1 MSNESVDILL
11 QRAEVLRGRN
21 LSQSFSLLHDALAL
35 AKKTSYRKGIAIA
48 HFDLG
53 LCYGSENSYRK
64 SLTEFNEALP
74 LFDQLADSPGTIRC
88 FNEISLIY
96 FKLGDCP
103 SALENIFKSL
113 RIETALGNENGIAW
127 CDNELGKIYIH
138 LQDYNKAIEHFRKAL
153 KVYEEKKSRKEMVN
167 SFFLLGN
174 AYNWMDEHEKAEYY
188 LLRSMNGL
196 EHITDIDT
204 KAKTLGSLAILYTK
218 QKQFDKALNFFH
230 ESLDLA
236 NLGASASVKA
246 QLKKSLGNLYLDLT
260 QYDKAIDTLLGALK
274 IAQSSPLEAQL
285 VKIHQFLA
293 VAYERIGEYDKA
305 LHHHRLFYE
314 ADKQV
319 TSEEV
324 NLKTKGLQIRFDLE
338 ELKKQKEIAELSD
351 KLKEQF
357 LANVSHEIRTP
368 MNGIIGMAHL
378 LEQSTP
384 TNEQQEYIDAIK
396 LSAQNLMII
405 INDILDFSKIN
416 AGKIEFIQ
424 SEFNIR
430 ELMKGTIQLMQ
441 VKAAEKKISL
451 TSVIDFHIKDILSGD
466 PIRLNQIITNLV
478 SNALKFTENGKVT
491 IDIKL
496 VEANES
502 KCKLRFRISD
512 TGIGIPENKLK
523 TIFDS
528 FEQADNN
535 KRRQEGTGL
544 GLTIVKQ
551 LVELQGGSIYVKSI
565 IDEGSEFVFDL
576 AFTIS
581 GEQHHAPEKETPVV
595 IEQKDFSSINIL
607 IVEDNKVNQLLVKNM
622 LKKFGFTKFDCAENG
637 KTALEILK
645 KNNYHLILMD
655 IQMPE
660 MDGYEITQEIRK
672 NFPSPVRET
681 PIIALTADA
690 SEKEKMRA
698 REAGM
703 NDYVVKPYTPEE
715 LYTTMSRYIGNAMT
729 EAAAPIHFPETDQ
742 HFSISSLDKY
752 TGGDQD
758 LTVQLIE
765 IFLKQVP
772 EAIEKLEFSIPGGD
786 WKSVHAVAHK
796 VKSSVAIF
804 DFNDLKKL
812 LVNIEE
818 YARDHSHLT
827 EIPMLFTQFK
837 LLSKSAIANL
847 EVHLERL
854 RKVKV

>member
-1 MSNESVDILL
+1 MSNESVNILI
-11 QRAEVLRGRN
+11 QRAEVLRTRN
-21 LSQSFSLLHDALAL
+21 ISQSFSLLHDALAI
-35 AKKTSYRKGIAIA
+35 ARKTGYRKGVALV

-53 LCYGSENSYRK
+53 SCHATENNYHK
-64 SLTEFNEALP
+64 ALTDFNEALS
-74 LFDQLADSPGTIRC
+74 LFTRLDDSKGIIKC
-88 FNEISLIY
+88 HNEISVIC

-103 SALENIFKSL
+103 SALDNIFKSL
-113 RIETALGNENGIAW
+113 RIETELKNENGIAS
-127 CDNELGKIYIH
+127 CDNEIGKIYIH

-153 KVYEEKKSRKEMVN
+153 KVYEEHKNKKEMVN

-174 AYNWMDEHEKAEYY
+174 AYNWLDEHEKSEYY

-196 EHITDIDT
+196 EHIDEIDT

-218 QKQFDKALNFFH
+218 QKQYDKALNFFH

-236 NLGASASVKA
+236 NLGASTSVKA

-260 QYDKAIDTLLGALK
+260 QYDKAIETLLGALK

-285 VKIHQFLA
+285 VKIHQFLS
-293 VAYERIGEYDKA
+293 VAYEHIGEYDKA
-305 LHHHRLFYE
+305 LFHHKKFYE

-384 TNEQQEYIDAIK
+384 THEQQEYIDAIR
-396 LSAQNLMII
+396 LSAQNLMVI

-416 AGKIEFIQ
+416 AGKIEFIE
-424 SEFNIR
+424 SEFNPR
-430 ELMKGTIQLMQ
+430 ELIKGTMQLMQ
-441 VKAAEKKISL
+441 VKAKEKNISL
-451 TSVIDFHIKDILSGD
+451 TSVIDYHIKDMLSGD
-466 PIRLNQIITNLV
+466 PVRLNQIITNLV
-478 SNALKFTENGKVT
+478 ANALKFTENGKVT

-496 VEANES
+496 IEAGES
-502 KCKLRFRISD
+502 KCKLRFKISD
-512 TGIGIPENKLK
+512 TGIGIPENKIK

-551 LVELQGGSIYVKSI
+551 LVELQGGNIYVKSKI
-565 IDEGSEFVFDL
+565 NEGSEFIFEL
-576 AFTIS
+576 TFNIS
-581 GEQHHAPEKETPVV
+581 EVQNHKQEKEAPVV

-622 LKKFGFTKFDCAENG
+622 LKNFGFSKFDCAENG

-645 KNNYHLILMD
+645 KNTYHLILMD

-660 MDGYEITQEIRK
+660 MDGYEITTEIRK

-715 LYTTMSRYIGNAMT
+715 LYSTMSRYIGQAMT
-729 EAAAPIHFPETDQ
+729 EASAPIHFPESNQD
-742 HFSISSLDKY
+742 FSLASLDKY
-752 TGGDQD
+752 TGGDPD
-758 LTVQLIE
+758 LTYQLIE

-772 EAIEKLEFSIPGGD
+772 EAIEKLETSIPGGD
-786 WKSVHAVAHK
+786 WKDVHAVAHK
-796 VKSSVAIF
+796 LKSSVAIF

-812 LVNIEE
+812 LINMEE
-818 YARDHSHLT
+818 NARDLRHLT
-827 EIPMLFTQFK
+827 EVPMIFNQFK

-847 EVHLERL
+847 EVQLDKL
-854 RKVKV
+854 RKVRV

>member
-1 MSNESVDILL
+1 MSNESVDVLI
-11 QRAEVLRGRN
+11 QRAEVLRARN
-21 LSQSFSLLHDALAL
+21 ITQSFSILQDALGI
-35 AKKTSYRKGIAIA
+35 AKKTAYRKGIALV
-48 HFDLG
+48 HFELG
-53 LCYGSENSYRK
+53 LCHAGENNYRR
-64 SLTEFNEALP
+64 SLTEFNEALM
-74 LFDQLADSPGTIRC
+74 LYEQMDERTGMVKCLS
-88 FNEISLIY
+88 EISGIY

-113 RIETALGNENGIAW
+113 SIQTELKNDDGVAW
-127 CDNELGKIYIH
+127 CDNEIGKIYIH
-138 LQDYNKAIEHFRKAL
+138 LQNYGKAIEHFRKAL
-153 KVYEEKKSRKEMVN
+153 KIYEEKKNKKEMVHC
-167 SFFLLGN
+167 FFLLGN
-174 AYNWMDEHEKAEYY
+174 AYNWMDEFEKAEYY
-188 LLRSMNGL
+188 LLRSMNGI
-196 EHITDIDT
+196 EQMNDIDT

-218 QKQFDKALNFFH
+218 LKQFDKALNFFH

-236 NLGASASVKA
+236 NLGATPSVKA

-260 QYDKAIDTLLGALK
+260 QYDKAIETLLGALK

-285 VKIHQFLA
+285 VKIHQFLS
-293 VAYERIGEYDKA
+293 VAYERIGEYEKA
-305 LHHHRLFYE
+305 LHHHRKFYE
-314 ADKQV
+314 ADKLV

-324 NLKTKGLQIRFDLE
+324 NLKTRGLQIRFDLE

-384 TNEQQEYIDAIK
+384 THEQQEYIDAIR
-396 LSAQNLMII
+396 LSARNLMVI

-424 SEFNIR
+424 SEFNLR
-430 ELMKGTIQLMQ
+430 ELLKGTMQLMQ
-441 VKAAEKKISL
+441 VKASEKNINL
-451 TSVIDFHIKDILSGD
+451 TSVIDYHIKDVLTGD
-466 PIRLNQIITNLV
+466 PVRLNQIITNLV

-491 IDIKL
+491 IEIKL
-496 VEANES
+496 AEAVEN
-502 KCKLRFRISD
+502 KCRLRFRVSD

-551 LVELQGGSIYVKSI
+551 LVELQGGSIYVKSTLN
-565 IDEGSEFVFDL
+565 EGSEFVFEL
-576 AFTIS
+576 NFTVA
-581 GEQHHAPEKETPVV
+581 GEQKHAPEKEAPVF
-595 IEQKDFSSINIL
+595 IEQKDFSSIHIL

-622 LKKFGFTKFDCAENG
+622 LRKFGFSKFDCAENG
-637 KTALEILK
+637 RTALEILK
-645 KNNYHLILMD
+645 ANNYELILMD

-660 MDGYEITQEIRK
+660 MDGYEITREIRGK
-672 NFPSPVRET
+672 FPSPIREI

-715 LYTTMSRYIGNAMT
+715 LYNTMSRYIGKAMT
-729 EAAAPIHFPETDQ
+729 EASAPLHHPEADQ
-742 HFSISSLDKY
+742 HFSIESLDKY
-752 TGGDQD
+752 TGGDSE

-772 EAIEKLEFSIPGGD
+772 EAIEKLEGAIPQGD
-786 WKSVHAVAHK
+786 WKNVHAVAHK

-812 LVNIEE
+812 LINIEE
-818 YARDHSHLT
+818 YARDRQQLT
-827 EIPMLFTQFK
+827 EVPMLFSQFK
-837 LLSKSAIANL
+837 LLSRSAIASL
-847 EVHLERL
+847 EIHLERL
-854 RKVKV
+854 KKVRV

>member
-1 MSNESVDILL
+1 MSSESVDILI
-11 QRAEVLRGRN
+11 QRAEVLRNRN
-21 LSQSFSLLHDALAL
+21 TSQSFSLLHDALAI
-35 AKKTSYRKGIAIA
+35 AKKTGYRKGIALI

-53 LCYGSENSYRK
+53 LCHAIENGFRK
-64 SLTEFNEALP
+64 ALTEFNEALT
-74 LFDQLADSPGTIRC
+74 LFEQLDDRAGAVKCTS
-88 FNEISLIY
+88 EISRIY

-103 SALENIFKSL
+103 SALDNIFKSL
-113 RIETALGNENGIAW
+113 RIQTELKNEDGIAW
-127 CDNELGKIYIH
+127 CDNEIGKIYIH
-138 LQDYNKAIEHFRKAL
+138 LQDYEKAIEHFRKAM
-153 KVYEEKKSRKEMVN
+153 KIYEERKNKKEMVN

-188 LLRSMNGL
+188 LLRSLNGL
-196 EHITDIDT
+196 DHLADIDT

-218 QKQFDKALNFFH
+218 LKQFDKALNFFH

-236 NLGASASVKA
+236 NLGASTSVKA

-260 QYDKAIDTLLGALK
+260 QYDKAIETLLGALK

-285 VKIHQFLA
+285 VKVHQFLS
-293 VAYERIGEYDKA
+293 VAYEHIGEYDKA
-305 LHHHRLFYE
+305 LYHHRKFYE
-314 ADKQV
+314 ADKLV

-384 TNEQQEYIDAIK
+384 TSEQQEYIEAIR
-396 LSAQNLMII
+396 LSAQNLMVI

-424 SEFNIR
+424 SEFNLR
-430 ELMKGTIQLMQ
+430 ELVKGTMQLMQ
-441 VKAAEKKISL
+441 VKAAEKNITLK
-451 TSVIDFHIKDILSGD
+451 SVIDFHIKDMLTGD
-466 PIRLNQIITNLV
+466 PVRLNQIITNLLA
-478 SNALKFTENGKVT
+478 NAVKFTESGKVT
-491 IDIKL
+491 IEIKL
-496 VEANES
+496 IEANES
-502 KCKLRFRISD
+502 KCRLRFQVSD

-544 GLTIVKQ
+544 GLTIVKT
-551 LVELQGGSIYVKSI
+551 LVELQGGTIYVKSRI
-565 IDEGSEFVFDL
+565 NEGSEFIFEL
-576 AFTIS
+576 PFTMS
-581 GEQHHAPEKETPVV
+581 GEQTHVQEKDAPV
-595 IEQKDFSSINIL
+595 IIQQKDYSSINIL
-607 IVEDNKVNQLLVKNM
+607 IVEDNRVNQLLVKNM
-622 LKKFGFTKFDCAENG
+622 LKKFGFSKFDCAENG
-637 KTALEILK
+637 RTALEILK
-645 KNNYHLILMD
+645 KNKYHLILMD

-660 MDGYEITQEIRK
+660 MDGYEITREIRTK
-672 NFPSPVRET
+672 FPSPVRET

-690 SEKEKMRA
+690 SEKEKMHA

-729 EAAAPIHFPETDQ
+729 EAAAPIQFPEADQ
-742 HFSISSLDKY
+742 HFSIESLDKY
-752 TGGDQD
+752 TGGDAD

-772 EAIEKLEFSIPGGD
+772 EAIEKLEVLIPEGD
-786 WKSVHAVAHK
+786 WKNVHAVAHK

-804 DFNDLKKL
+804 SFNDLKKL
-812 LVNIEE
+812 LINIEE
-818 YARDHSHLT
+818 YARDREHLT
-827 EIPMLFTQFK
+827 EVPMLFAQFR
-837 LLSKSAIANL
+837 LLSRPAIANL
-847 EVHLERL
+847 EIQLERL
-854 RKVKV
+854 RKVRV

>member
-1 MSNESVDILL
+1 MSNESVDLL
-11 QRAEVLRGRN
+11 IQRAEVLRPRN
-21 LSQSFSLLHDALAL
+21 ITQSFSLLRDALGIAQ
-35 AKKTSYRKGIAIA
+35 KSGYRKGIAQV

-53 LCYGSENSYRK
+53 LCYASQNDFSK
-64 SLTEFNEALP
+64 ALTEFNEAFP
-74 LFDQLADSPGTIRC
+74 LFAQLDDRQGVSRC
-88 FNEISLIY
+88 HNEIGLIY

-103 SALENIFKSL
+103 SALDNIFKSL
-113 RIETALGNENGIAW
+113 RLETELKNENGIAW
-127 CDNELGKIYIH
+127 CDNEIGKIYIH
-138 LQDYNKAIEHFRKAL
+138 LQVYDKAIEHFRKSL
-153 KVYEEKKSRKEMVN
+153 KFYEEMKNKKEMVN

-174 AYNWMDEHEKAEYY
+174 AYNWIDEHEKAEYY

-196 EHITDIDT
+196 DHLDDIDT
-204 KAKTLGSLAILYTK
+204 KSKTIGSLAILYTK
-218 QKQFDKALNFFH
+218 LKQYDKALNFFH
-230 ESLDLA
+230 EALDLA
-236 NLGASASVKA
+236 NLGASASVKS
-246 QLKKSLGNLYLDLT
+246 QIKKSLGNLYLDLT

-293 VAYERIGEYDKA
+293 LAYEHIGEYDKA
-305 LHHHRLFYE
+305 LLHHRQFYE
-314 ADKQV
+314 ADKLV

-384 TNEQQEYIDAIK
+384 THEQQEYIDAIR
-396 LSAQNLMII
+396 LSAQNLMVI

-424 SEFNIR
+424 SEFNLR
-430 ELMKGTIQLMQ
+430 ELLKGTLQLMQ
-441 VKAAEKKISL
+441 VKATEKKISL

-491 IDIKL
+491 IDVKL
-496 VEANES
+496 VEAGES
-502 KCKLRFRISD
+502 KCKLRFKISD

-551 LVELQGGSIYVKSI
+551 LVELQGGNIHVKSKI
-565 IDEGSEFVFDL
+565 NEGSEFVFEL
-576 AFTIS
+576 TFNIS
-581 GEQHHAPEKETPVV
+581 EFQYHKQEKEAPVV

-622 LKKFGFTKFDCAENG
+622 LKKFGFSKFDCAENG
-637 KTALEILK
+637 RTALDILK
-645 KNNYHLILMD
+645 KNTYHLILMD

-660 MDGYEITQEIRK
+660 MDGYEITEEIRK
-672 NFPSPVRET
+672 NFPSPICET

-703 NDYVVKPYTPEE
+703 NDYVVKPYTPDE
-715 LYTTMSRYIGNAMT
+715 LYSTMSRYIGTAMK
-729 EAAAPIHFPETDQ
+729 AASAPIQYPESDQ
-742 HFSISSLDKY
+742 HFSLDSLDKY
-752 TGGDQD
+752 TGGDPD

-772 EAIEKLEFSIPGGD
+772 EAIEKLEVAIPDGD
-786 WKSVHAVAHK
+786 WKNVHAIAHK

-812 LVNIEE
+812 LINIEE
-818 YARDHSHLT
+818 HTRDRQHLT
-827 EIPMLFTQFK
+827 EVPMLFNQFK
-837 LLSKSAIANL
+837 LLSKTAIANL
-847 EVHLERL
+847 EVHLGRL
-854 RKVKV
+854 KKEKV

>member
-1 MSNESVDILL
+1 MSNESVDLL
-11 QRAEVLRGRN
+11 IQRAEVLRPRN
-21 LSQSFSLLHDALAL
+21 ITQSFSLLRDALGIAQ
-35 AKKTSYRKGIAIA
+35 KSGYRKGIAQV

-53 LCYGSENSYRK
+53 ICHTTQNDFSRA
-64 SLTEFNEALP
+64 LTEFNEALP
-74 LFDQLADSPGTIRC
+74 LFGQLDDRQGIIRC
-88 FNEISLIY
+88 CNEISLIY

-103 SALENIFKSL
+103 SALDNIFKSL
-113 RIETALGNENGIAW
+113 RLETELKNENGIAW
-127 CDNELGKIYIH
+127 CDNEIGKIYIH
-138 LQDYNKAIEHFRKAL
+138 LQDYDKAIEHFRKSL
-153 KVYEEKKSRKEMVN
+153 KIFEEKKNKKEMVN

-174 AYNWMDEHEKAEYY
+174 AYNWIDDHEKAEYY

-196 EHITDIDT
+196 DHLDDIDT
-204 KAKTLGSLAILYTK
+204 KSKTIGSLAILYTK
-218 QKQFDKALNFFH
+218 LKQYDKALNFFH
-230 ESLDLA
+230 EALDLA

-293 VAYERIGEYDKA
+293 LAYEHIGEYDKA
-305 LHHHRLFYE
+305 LQHHKQFYE
-314 ADKQV
+314 VDKLV

-384 TNEQQEYIDAIK
+384 THEQQEYIDAIR
-396 LSAQNLMII
+396 LSAQNLMVI

-424 SEFNIR
+424 SEFNLR
-430 ELMKGTIQLMQ
+430 ELLKGTMQLMQ
-441 VKAAEKKISL
+441 VKAAEKKINL
-451 TSVIDFHIKDILSGD
+451 TTVIDYHIKDILSGD

-496 VEANES
+496 VEAGES

-512 TGIGIPENKLK
+512 TGIGIPENKIK

-551 LVELQGGSIYVKSI
+551 LVELQGGNIHVKSKLN
-565 IDEGSEFVFDL
+565 EGSEFVFEL
-576 AFTIS
+576 TFNIS
-581 GEQHHAPEKETPVV
+581 EVQNHIKEKETPVV

-622 LKKFGFTKFDCAENG
+622 LKKFGFSKFDCAENG
-637 KTALEILK
+637 RTALDILK
-645 KNNYHLILMD
+645 KNTYHLILMD

-660 MDGYEITQEIRK
+660 MDGYEITAEIRK
-672 NFPSPVRET
+672 NFPAPVCDT

-703 NDYVVKPYTPEE
+703 NDYVVKPYTPDE
-715 LYTTMSRYIGNAMT
+715 LYSTMSRYIGAAMK
-729 EAAAPIHFPETDQ
+729 EASAPIQYPESDQ
-742 HFSISSLDKY
+742 HFSLDSLDKY
-752 TGGDQD
+752 TGGDPD
-758 LTVQLIE
+758 LTYQLIE

-772 EAIEKLEFSIPGGD
+772 EAIERLEIAIPEGD
-786 WKSVHAVAHK
+786 WKNVHAIAHK

-812 LVNIEE
+812 LINIEE
-818 YARDHSHLT
+818 HTRDRQHLT
-827 EIPMLFTQFK
+827 EVPMLFNQFK
-837 LLSKSAIANL
+837 LLSKAAIANL
-847 EVHLERL
+847 EVHLGRL
-854 RKVKV
+854 KKEKV